1 MITLSET
8 IFPPFLKWGK
18 YKSKDEKNPDVLE
31 VELQEIDTFET
42 EYSINVNAKIDGVE
56 MALPLQSFGS
66 NNRQLFQKWQEGISK
81 KKIRVGKKFKLHTW
95 LGTSKNNFTI
105 RRFELVF

>member
-1 MITLSET
+1 MIKLSENT
-8 IFPPFLKWGK
+8 FPPFLKWGS
-18 YKSKDEKNPDVLE
+18 YTSKDEKNPDVLK
-31 VELQEIDTFET
+31 VEPQEIDTFET

-66 NNRQLFQKWQEGISK
+66 NNRQLFQKWQEGTSK
-81 KKIRVGKKFKLHTW
+81 KKIRVGKKFVLRTW
-95 LGTSKNNFTI
+95 LGTSKNNFPI

>member
-1 MITLSET
+1 MSNSS
-8 IFPPFLKWGK
+8 FPPFLKWGS
-18 YKSKDEKNPDVLE
+18 YTSKDEKNPDVLK
-31 VELQEIDTFET
+31 VEPQETDTFET

-66 NNRQLFQKWQEGISK
+66 NNRQLLQKWQEGISK
-81 KKIRVGKKFKLHTW
+81 KKILAGKKFELHTW
-95 LGTSKNNFTI
+95 LGISKNNFPI